1 MKKTLLTALAAVM
14 LVVSAQGVILAR
26 AQEAVPAQN
35 AQTQAMQTEEGSL
48 PGEVPAQSSAV
59 DSMTPALH
67 AVVLAMLNHEQ
78 AVFDSGD
85 PVLGWEALYNML
97 SLYGQL
103 DERSDYVGE
112 DLVLPVET
120 VMDFSAA
127 LVPSFSQLGGL
138 PEDLSDRLAYDEE
151 IDSYLVTCGSD
162 SLAQI
167 QVTQLENE
175 DGTLNVTGALVYL
188 VDGSDLAQFRAVLAP
203 RDNMFGYTIAGM
215 ELL

>member
-167 QVTQLENE
+167 QVTQMENQN
-175 DGTLNVTGALVYL
+175 GTLNVTGALVYL

-203 RDNMFGYTIAGM
+203 RDNMFGYTIAEM

>member
-1 MKKTLLTALAAVM
+1 M

-35 AQTQAMQTEEGSL
+35 AQTQAVQAEEGSL

-167 QVTQLENE
+167 QVTQLENQN
-175 DGTLNVTGALVYL
+175 GTLNVTGALVYL

-203 RDNMFGYTIAGM
+203 RDNMFGYTIAEM

>member
-151 IDSYLVTCGSD
+151 IDSYLVACGSD

-167 QVTQLENE
+167 QVTQLENQN
-175 DGTLNVTGALVYL
+175 GTLNVTGALVYL

-203 RDNMFGYTIAGM
+203 RDNMFGYTIAEM

>member
-85 PVLGWEALYNML
+85 PVLDWEALYNML

-167 QVTQLENE
+167 QVTQLENQN
-175 DGTLNVTGALVYL
+175 GTLNVTGALVYL

-203 RDNMFGYTIAGM
+203 RDNMFGYTIAEM

>member
-138 PEDLSDRLAYDEE
+138 PGDLSDRLAYDEE

-167 QVTQLENE
+167 QVTQLENQN
-175 DGTLNVTGALVYL
+175 GTLNVTGALVYL

>member
-138 PEDLSDRLAYDEE
+138 PVDLSDRLAYDEE

-167 QVTQLENE
+167 QVTQLENQN
-175 DGTLNVTGALVYL
+175 GTLNVTGALVYL

-203 RDNMFGYTIAGM
+203 RDNMFGYTIAEM

>member
-167 QVTQLENE
+167 QVTQLENQN
-175 DGTLNVTGALVYL
+175 GTLSVTGALVYL

>member
-35 AQTQAMQTEEGSL
+35 AQTQAVQTEEGSL

-167 QVTQLENE
+167 QVTQLENQN
-175 DGTLNVTGALVYL
+175 GTLNVTGALVYL

-203 RDNMFGYTIAGM
+203 RDNMFGYTIAEM

>member
-138 PEDLSDRLAYDEE
+138 PGDLSDRLAYDEE

-167 QVTQLENE
+167 QVTQLENQN
-175 DGTLNVTGALVYL
+175 GTLNVTGALVYL

-203 RDNMFGYTIAGM
+203 RDNMFGYTIAEM

>member
-167 QVTQLENE
+167 QVTQLENQN
-175 DGTLNVTGALVYL
+175 GTLSVTGALVYL

-203 RDNMFGYTIAGM
+203 RDNMFGYTIAEM

>member
-167 QVTQLENE
+167 QVTQLENQN
-175 DGTLNVTGALVYL
+175 GTLNVTGALVYL

-203 RDNMFGYTIAGM
+203 RDNMFGYTIAEM

>member
-138 PEDLSDRLAYDEE
+138 PGDLSDRLAYDEE
-151 IDSYLVTCGSD
+151 IGSYLVTCGSD

-167 QVTQLENE
+167 QVTQLENQN
-175 DGTLNVTGALVYL
+175 GTLNVTGALVYL